1 MRASWQDFRRDFRS
15 GELTLLL
22 LALILAV
29 TATTTLRHFS
39 AGVEKSLAREAARLI
54 GADLVIRSS
63 RPIPADVERF
73 VRARNV
79 DIASTQEFASVLQGA
94 DSFQLAAIK
103 AVSRGYPLRGQLK
116 LRRNGQDVLVSHVPA
131 PGTVWLDERLMGLL
145 AVQLGQSITLG
156 ERSLRIAAV
165 LAYEPDRGGNFAA
178 FSPRAMMAIEDVA
191 STGVVQ
197 PGSRLQYQLMMR
209 AADERELAGL
219 REGLTPRLGP
229 GARLLDVAAG
239 RPELATPLTRAT
251 DYLGLAAIA
260 AVVLAGLAIA
270 VSIRR
275 FAERRY
281 DFMALLR
288 CLGASRREV
297 LVRVLGELAIV
308 WSVAILVGAL
318 LGGLVSVLISH
329 LLANLLPAGLPV
341 FTVWRPL
348 LTGVATATLC
358 LAGFALPALLS
369 LGKVTPL
376 RVLRRELAP
385 TDLPQA
391 AIMGLSLTALFLLLA
406 IETGRPLLTLIA
418 VGGGTLL
425 ALLLHTGLTRLLQS
439 LRGLEYPQLAVL
451 RRQPGQTASQM
462 LGLAIGLTALMLVT
476 SLSDELL
483 STWQRKMPV
492 GAPNHFVLNIAD
504 HELADFESTL
514 RHKGF
519 EHSAIYPVVRGRL
532 TAINGQPVRK
542 AVTKEDAG
550 EGRDESLNREL
561 NLTWSDTLPSSNKLT
576 EGRWWSTGDVG
587 SPAVSIEKRLAER
600 LQIRLGDTLTFTL
613 AEGTVT
619 ATVRSLRE
627 VDWDSFQPNFY
638 MIFPTGV
645 IDGFPASWMTS
656 FHVPEERRPLLND
669 VVKAFPTVILID
681 IASVMTEVKRM
692 LDQVSQAVEAV
703 LLFVLLAG
711 LLVITAHVN
720 ASLDARRFESALLRV
735 FGAGKRELQWRLL
748 TEFILIGVLSGVLAA
763 VMTECL
769 SAVIYWRVMDLDP
782 VFHPALW
789 WQAPLAGAALVSMAG
804 LAGARRVWSTSPMLT
819 LRQG

>member
-1 MRASWQDFRRDFRS
+1 MRASWQDFQRDFRS

-39 AGVEKSLAREAARLI
+39 TGVEKSLAREAARLI

-63 RPIPADVERF
+63 RPISGDVERF
-73 VRARNV
+73 VQARKI
-79 DIASTQEFASVLQGA
+79 DTASTQEFASVLQGA
-94 DSFQLAAIK
+94 GTFQLAAIK
-103 AVSRGYPLRGQLK
+103 AVSHGYPLRGQLK
-116 LRRNGQDVLVSHVPA
+116 LRQNGLDIPVSHVPE
-131 PGTVWLDERLMGLL
+131 PGTVWLDERLLGLL
-145 AVQLGQSITLG
+145 QVQPGQSVILG

-165 LAYEPDRGGNFAA
+165 LAYEPDRSGNFAA
-178 FSPRAMMAIEDVA
+178 FSPRAMISIEDVG

-209 AADERELAGL
+209 SADEELLDEL

-229 GARLLDVAAG
+229 GARLLDVASG
-239 RPELATPLTRAT
+239 RPELASPLTRAT

-281 DFMALLR
+281 DFMSLLR

-297 LVRVLGELAIV
+297 LLRVLGELSIV

-318 LGGLVSVLISH
+318 LGGLVSLLISQ

-358 LAGFALPALLS
+358 LVGFALPALLS

-376 RVLRRELAP
+376 RVLRRELSP
-385 TDLPQA
+385 PDLPQI
-391 AIMGLSLTALFLLLA
+391 AIMALSLTALSLLLA
-406 IETGRPLLTLIA
+406 IETGRPTLTLIA
-418 VGGGTLL
+418 VGGGALL
-425 ALLLHTGLTRLLQS
+425 ALLLHKGLTRLLQS
-439 LRGLEYPQLAVL
+439 LRGVGHPHLAVL

-462 LGLAIGLTALMLVT
+462 LGLAIGLTALLLVT

-483 STWQRKMPV
+483 TTWQRKMPV

-514 RHKGF
+514 KQKGF
-519 EHSAIYPVVRGRL
+519 NHSAIYPVVRGRL
-532 TAINGQPVRK
+532 TAINGQAVQK

-561 NLTWSDTLPSSNKLT
+561 NLTWSDTLPASNKLT
-576 EGRWWSTGDVG
+576 EGRWWVPDDAG

-613 AEGTVT
+613 AEGSVT
-619 ATVRSLRE
+619 ATVHSLRE

-638 MIFPTGV
+638 MVFPPGV
-645 IDGFPASWMTS
+645 IDRFPASWMTS
-656 FHVPEERRPLLND
+656 FHVADESRPVLNE
-669 VVKAFPTVILID
+669 VVRAFPTVILID

-720 ASLDARRFESALLRV
+720 ASLDARRFESALMRV
-735 FGAGKRELQWRLL
+735 FGASTRELQWRLV
-748 TEFILIGVLSGVLAA
+748 TEFILIGALSGVLAA
-763 VMTECL
+763 LMTESL
-769 SAVIYWRVMDLDP
+769 AAVIYWRVMEIDP

-789 WQAPLAGAALVSMAG
+789 WQAPLAGATLVSMAG
-804 LAGARRVWSTSPMLT
+804 LAGARRVWATSPMLT